1 MAIEIKE
8 LVIRAVVDPRA
19 ERAAP
24 AAPGALTGEQQDTVV
39 AAAVKEVLRVLRAAR
54 ER

>member
-1 MAIEIKE
+1 MSIEIKE

-19 ERAAP
+19 REPERAAAP
-24 AAPGALTGEQQDTVV
+24 APVETPDAIV
-39 AAAVKEVLRVLRAAR
+39 AAAVKEVLRLLRAAK